1 METTNKLVQFKFA
14 ADSEM
19 GVVISQ
25 FERLIA
31 LTKEGTTISG
41 QHTKAIQ
48 EGAKVIVQS
57 LGTITQSQQ
66 QTNAAITQTVA
77 AVNQQTQAIRQGT
90 AQQTQAINQVSSS
103 VGVLGNSLNDAKN
116 LITGAFALHE
126 IKQFGLGVIDAKS
139 KIDVFRLGLTQMLQS
154 QKDVSEL
161 FPKLLEL
168 AKATPFQVEGLMQT
182 TIRLKAM
189 GVATEELIPTLVTLG
204 NAASVIGT
212 EKLPLVAKAYTDVMN
227 KGKLMKQEIN
237 QFAENGIPIYD
248 LLAVSMGK
256 TRAEII
262 KLAEDHKLAFS
273 DIKKALEDASSEGGR
288 YYNMMNIQAQTL
300 AGRVSNLKDA
310 YFIAKATIGDFFEGT
325 ISKGIDFTQKLI
337 KETIG
342 SSDALNRTLNI
353 VKSAVA
359 AWTTYTTIVNLAQ
372 IRTTA
377 LSVAVAAKEV
387 VMKAAQIVAG
397 TYNIAMQALNNV
409 ISVNYNVTTAST
421 AAART
426 FWATLASNPLGLVIA
441 AVGVATSAY
450 YAYKAAATE
459 TATSIMELAREN
471 NKEIGQLEVKKQA
484 ILQAVLA
491 TTAMKEGTEGYKKSL
506 DTLIKTYPEYFGELN
521 KEEANNKRIWQIYRQ
536 VNSELERKIRLMTLE
551 AVQQETQKKAVEVGQ
566 ELYKVQTQ
574 LVALGLKGIDVY
586 DKTNIALQLQNEY
599 RKANQAS
606 IGTDVQQSS
615 QQIELL
621 KKANTLNGDYNKLI
635 SDTNKA
641 LLQTNTVRNDAY
653 RQEIARLDGLLK
665 ANKITK
671 EQYVELERK
680 AQEEILNIVAKSKQE
695 ELNIADDGNK
705 KKKAKAVLTA
715 KEIAVLTKEIQQDS
729 FKDQIALI
737 DAQMKLDIERANH
750 VKKSRAEVEKE
761 VIRIV
766 EAAEAEKAA
775 LRKKYSDMMLAST
788 KETDTDVAISSK
800 ELAEILKF
808 DMKEVEKE
816 KKKTE
821 AEKRKENKQTQQE
834 WEQYQRDIQRITK
847 ETAKVEQDAR
857 RDGVRMAMDYLA
869 AQGGVFGEL
878 GRVARKAFDDIDLI
892 NGKTVD
898 SYAKTLKAAQE
909 NAESTAS
916 IFGAGS
922 EQYNQ
927 SRVQVAEANKNLTEA
942 QAAMGKAKAGLIMMV
957 AEVIEGLKNMYFQ
970 GVIETNKAVVD
981 SMLRT
986 RDILKTYYNDIL
998 TANREN
1004 LKAELEAFRGTHEEK
1019 IRMIREFYTEQK
1031 RLSENRDA
1039 IDNQITFNARMLEI
1053 NTETTSKISSAWD
1066 LSKGPLGPQQL
1077 FKVLMTWKEHNAQM
1091 EAAELQRDARAQ
1103 QLRQQ
1108 RIQEEVDAARQIRD
1122 ANIEAIRER
1131 AEAERDALEKRIDE
1145 IQKAADAEEKI
1156 LKDSIES
1163 SKDDYRKQVDIV
1175 KQAYSDQVDAL
1186 KEKHRLE
1193 RDSYNEQV
1201 DAIKDAYSKELDALR
1216 EKQSAE
1222 KTALQELYDF
1232 KRSQLEQTTADETEA
1247 ITIVDR
1253 LRNEAVERYRVDE
1266 VARLTATRDRILAT
1280 LTDESERATVTA
1292 EYNRQIQAVHDEV
1305 EQAKLDKSKG
1315 VLLATKQLRQEEKD
1329 ESTRLKNEEKTE
1341 LERLDDE
1348 YQAKFKELAAERDA
1362 KLEEMSLANKERE
1375 KEQKAELAKLEEE
1388 HDAKLKKMSEDQYAR
1403 EQFLQKQI
1411 TQLETDTATKIQI
1424 LKQEIANKD
1433 KQAKDAMTFEN
1444 QKYRDFVIQANKD
1457 MLESQKAMYIAQLQA
1472 EIAML
1477 KGKKN
1482 IFNSGRINS
1491 AIGDLEQAI
1500 RDIEGAG
1507 SGAQGLG
1514 DFFTEKIKNIVIGE
1528 RKAAKTPFN
1537 SETLAP
1543 VTEAYDRDG
1552 NLIQLTYVDEDREF
1566 IAYDKNKNAFKIRNA
1581 TGFVEKTGETFFK
1594 GTNYLDLGGNP
1605 SGVDTIP
1612 AIVGGSKLVHLD
1624 EGERILSRE
1633 DNEKIGGKSV
1643 SNQTVVEGFKVF
1655 ETLSK
1660 NFSMVDF
1667 SSLASVKL
1675 SMPKNIKPKDDHV
1688 DKRLL
1693 EEMRAIRQELANG
1706 LVKINI
1712 DSDAV
1717 SVERVS
1723 GQLTQKYYNQFKN
1736 S

>member
-19 GVVISQ
+19 GIVISQ

-48 EGAKVIVQS
+48 DGAKVIVQS

-66 QTNAAITQTVA
+66 QTNTAITQTVA
-77 AVNQQTQAIRQGT
+77 AVNQQTQAIRQGAT
-90 AQQTQAINQVSSS
+90 QQAQAINQVNSSI
-103 VGVLGNSLNDAKN
+103 GVLGNSLNDAKN

-154 QKDVSEL
+154 QSDVSEL

-168 AKATPFQVEGLMQT
+168 AKTTPFQVENLMQT

-189 GVATEELIPTLVTLG
+189 GVATSELIPTLVTLG

-262 KLAEDHKLAFS
+262 KLAEDHKLTFS

-310 YFIAKATIGDFFEGT
+310 YFIAKATIGDFFENT
-325 ISKGIDFTQKLI
+325 ISKGIDFSQKLI

-377 LSVAVAAKEV
+377 LAVAVAAKEV
-387 VMKAAQIVAG
+387 VMKAAQIAAG
-397 TYNIAMQALNNV
+397 TYNLAMQALNTV

-426 FWATLASNPLGLVIA
+426 FWATLASNPLGIVIA
-441 AVGVATSAY
+441 AVGIATSAY

-459 TATSIMELAREN
+459 TATSIIELAREN

-536 VNSELERKIRLMTLE
+536 VNTELERKIRLMTLE

-574 LVALGLKGIDVY
+574 LVALGIKGIDVY

-621 KKANTLNGDYNKLI
+621 KKANSLNGDYNKLI
-635 SDTNKA
+635 SDTNRA

-671 EQYVELERK
+671 EQYVELEKK

-695 ELNIADDGNK
+695 ELNIVDDGDK
-705 KKKAKAVLTA
+705 KKKTKAVLTA

-729 FKDQIALI
+729 FKDQIAVI

-750 VKKSRAEVEKE
+750 AKKSKAEVEKDI
-761 VIRIV
+761 VRIV

-775 LRKKYSDMMLAST
+775 LRKKYSDMMLTST
-788 KETDTDVAISSK
+788 KETDSEAAISSK
-800 ELAEILKF
+800 ELSEMLKF

-821 AEKRKENKQTQQE
+821 AEKRKENRQTHQE
-834 WEQYQRDIQRITK
+834 WEQYQRDVQRITK
-847 ETAKVEQDAR
+847 ETAKIEQDAR
-857 RDGVRMAMDYLA
+857 RDGIKMAMDYLA

-909 NAESTAS
+909 NAESTAR

-957 AEVIEGLKNMYFQ
+957 AEAIEGLKNMYFQ
-970 GVIETNKAVVD
+970 GIVETNKAITD

-986 RDILKTYYNDIL
+986 RDVVKQYYSDIL
-998 TANREN
+998 RANQEN

-1019 IRMIREFYTEQK
+1019 ITLIREFYAEQK
-1031 RLSENRDA
+1031 RLSEGRDA

-1066 LSKGPLGPQQL
+1066 LSKGPLGPQSL
-1077 FKVLMTWKEHNAQM
+1077 LKVLAAWKEHNAQM
-1091 EAAELQRDARAQ
+1091 EAAELQREARAQ

-1131 AEAERDALEKRIDE
+1131 YDKEKEAIEARIDQ
-1145 IQKAADAEEKI
+1145 IRQAADTEIDI
-1156 LKDSIES
+1156 LKGTLDS
-1163 SKDDYRKQVDIV
+1163 SKDEYRKQVDAV
-1175 KQAYSDQVDAL
+1175 
-1186 KEKHRLE
+1186 
-1193 RDSYNEQV
+1193 
-1201 DAIKDAYSKELDALR
+1201 KDAYSVQLSALKD
-1216 EKQSAE
+1216 KQS
-1222 KTALQELYDF
+1222 QEEAAIRATFEL
-1232 KRSQLEQTTADETEA
+1232 KRQLLEQETSDEIEA
-1247 ITIVDR
+1247 VAIVDR
-1253 LRNEAVERYRVDE
+1253 LRNEALERYRVAE
-1266 VARLTATRDRILAT
+1266 IARLTATRDRILAT
-1280 LTDESERATVTA
+1280 LSDEAERAAVTA
-1292 EYNRQIQAVHDEV
+1292 EYDRQIQAVHNEV

-1315 VLLATKQLRQEEKD
+1315 VSLATKQLRQEEKD
-1329 ESTRLKNEEKTE
+1329 ATVRLKGEEKTE
-1341 LERLDDE
+1341 LELLDE
-1348 YQAKFKELAAERDA
+1348 KYQKQFKELADGRDA
-1362 KLEEMSLANKERE
+1362 KLE
-1375 KEQKAELAKLEEE
+1375 KLS
-1388 HDAKLKKMSEDQYAR
+1388 KDQYAR
-1403 EQFLQKQI
+1403 EQFLQGQI
-1411 TQLETDTATKIQI
+1411 TTLQNTTAAIIKG
-1424 LKQEIANKD
+1424 LQEDIANKD

-1444 QKYRDFVIQANKD
+1444 QKYRDFVIESNRL
-1457 MLESQKAMYIAQLQA
+1457 MLESQKQMAIAQLQA
-1472 EIAML
+1472 EIAIL
-1477 KGKKN
+1477 RGKKN
-1482 IFNSGRINS
+1482 IFNSGRINA

-1500 RDIEGAG
+1500 RDLEGVGAG
-1507 SGAQGLG
+1507 AENLGEFVAETAKKIAIAQ
-1514 DFFTEKIKNIVIGE
+1514 
-1528 RKAAKTPFN
+1528 RKADKTPFN
-1537 SETLAP
+1537 ADTMQV

-1552 NLIQLTYVDEDREF
+1552 NVIQLTYTDEDRTF
-1566 IAYDKNKNAFKIRNA
+1566 VAYDKNKNAFKVRNA
-1581 TGFVEKTGETFFK
+1581 TGFVEKTGERFFK
-1594 GTNYLDLGGNP
+1594 GTNYLELGGNP

-1612 AIVGGSKLVHLD
+1612 AIVAGAKLVHLD
-1624 EGERILSRE
+1624 EGERILSRK

-1643 SNQTVVEGFKVF
+1643 SNETIVEGFKVF

-1660 NFSMVDF
+1660 NFPMVDF
-1667 SSLASVKL
+1667 SALASVKV
-1675 SMPKNIKPKDDHV
+1675 SMPKNIKPKDNPLDA
-1688 DKRLL
+1688 KLL
-1693 EEMRAIRQELANG
+1693 EEMKGIRQEIANG
-1706 LVKINI
+1706 LVKINV